1 VSVEGSELEHVH
13 SFVVKVG
20 DERAQFDVDEMLEN
34 LSSIVQVELVDLLQT
49 KYIPWMTSDVKLE
62 NLYLNQIM
70 IMLTRYLTRSAR
82 SATTVLRMALPTDR
96 RIICHSIRKRSA
108 GKQ

>member
-13 SFVVKVG
+13 SIVVKVG